1 MNIKKKTKIITLLLV
16 LISCLLFYRFKLN
29 IEPIEK
35 KQEIKTIDYNW
46 SKEEFLKNYELNH
59 DYAGNIRFESGLIN
73 LPFVQAIDNLKYLRR
88 DWISGKYKE
97 EGSVFMDSECNIDS
111 YNITLYGHYVY
122 PSLDPLGKEMFTPLH
137 QLLDEEAFN
146 KHKFLELLLKDEIR
160 KYEISAVYFVH
171 LVIDEDGYY
180 YTEDDMQYY
189 LNDFRLRGE
198 EYLNDYKEA
207 IVRAV
212 SNNGGFSFIDSGVDF
227 DLNDHLL
234 TLQTCVR
241 NREDLRLIVVSKE
254 IERIKMDV

>member
-1 MNIKKKTKIITLLLV
+1 
-16 LISCLLFYRFKLN
+16 
-29 IEPIEK
+29 
-35 KQEIKTIDYNW
+35 
-46 SKEEFLKNYELNH
+46 
-59 DYAGNIRFESGLIN
+59 
-73 LPFVQAIDNLKYLRR
+73 
-88 DWISGKYKE
+88 
-97 EGSVFMDSECNIDS
+97 
-111 YNITLYGHYVY
+111 
-122 PSLDPLGKEMFTPLH
+122 MFTPLH

-160 KYEISAVYFVH
+160 KYEISAVYFVP